1 MKNWNIS
8 YPLREGFFSIFSHS
22 FASIATVGILVACM
36 LLMGIFSLL
45 AVNID
50 ATLQGIEKNNEIV
63 AYLDDSCDQ
72 SAIDLI
78 ESTIRAT
85 DNVREGADGV
95 LFVSRADALNDLRS
109 DLGDAVVDG
118 LEDDN
123 PLRNSFRIFPADLRL
138 IQQTS
143 AEIADIP
150 GVVKTRSEQDIAAML
165 VNFRNVATAVAL
177 GLISIL
183 GIVSIFIVSN
193 LVRIAAYAREKEI
206 RIMKTVGATNSFIR
220 FAFMVE
226 GILLGI
232 VSAIVGF
239 LCIKLAYFLFFEQ
252 QNFGIP
258 IVRIVPFPQ
267 MQPVVF
273 LCTLL
278 LGVLF
283 GIGGSFLSLRKF
295 IDT

>member
-8 YPLREGFFSIFSHS
+8 YPLREGFLSIFSHS
-22 FASIATVGILVACM
+22 FASMATVGILVACM

-63 AYLDDSCDQ
+63 AFLDDSCDEA
-72 SAIDLI
+72 AIRYIQDAIL
-78 ESTIRAT
+78 AT
-85 DNVREGADGV
+85 DNVRDV
-95 LFVSRADALNDLRS
+95 LFVSREDALEGLRD

-123 PLRNSFRIFPADLRL
+123 PLRNSFRIFPIDLRL
-138 IQQTS
+138 IKETNVK
-143 AEIADIP
+143 IAAIT
-150 GVVKTRSEQDIAAML
+150 GVAKTRSEQDIADIL
-165 VNFRNVATAVAL
+165 VNLRNVATAVAL

-183 GIVSIFIVSN
+183 GIVAIFIVSN

-206 RIMKTVGATNSFIR
+206 RIMRTVGATNAFIR

-226 GILLGI
+226 GVLLGLTASI
-232 VSAIVGF
+232 IGF
-239 LCIKLAYFLFFEQ
+239 LAIKLAYFLFFEQ
-252 QNFGIP
+252 QGFGIS
-258 IVRIVPFPQ
+258 IIHIVPFSQ
-267 MQPVVF
+267 MQPLVL

-295 IDT
+295 IDA